1 MADETLY
8 VVMLEPDADVS
19 QRAEQDMVRLGEG
32 AYLCTTTR
40 NRSRLYHALKR
51 QYQPTRL
58 LVAPLADAP
67 KFKGMEGGCCRGCAN
82 TAMRPR
88 HVLAVE
94 EAAGIV
100 VAG

>member
-1 MADETLY
+1 MAGETLY
-8 VVMLEPDADVS
+8 VVMLEPDADLS

-67 KFKGMEGGCCRGCAN
+67 KFKGMEAGVLSWLREHGHA
-82 TAMRPR
+82 ARPR
-88 HVLAVE
+88 L
-94 EAAGIV
+94 G
-100 VAG
+100 G